1 MTTLDVAGIA
11 VSPDHYIDGR
21 RVPSDQ
27 HFELQSPI
35 DQRVLGR
42 IAEGTAEHVEAAIV
56 AAQKAFPAWSAM
68 TAAERKPLLDRF
80 AEEIGKR
87 ADDFCALESN
97 DAGVLL
103 SRMRHGVVPRA
114 MLNIAW
120 FAQHAL
126 FLQDRPIETEQ
137 AHHIVRHDPAGVIVI
152 IMGAVF
158 IGQVTFMQRTIK
170 PQWKVATG
178 LGGAPLL
185 GIVFALGWTPCLGP
199 TLIAVNSLALD
210 GGDPARGALLAVAY
224 CLGLGIPFLL
234 VALGLNWVT
243 GSVAW
248 MKKHIRLINIIG
260 GSLLVLVGLAM
271 VTGVWR
277 LFTSSLGAVIG
288 GFETAF

>member
-1 MTTLDVAGIA
+1 VTNPVGELVLSGNLLLAIPVAILAGL
-11 VSPDHYIDGR
+11 VSFASPCVLPLVPGYLGYIGGFSSVGDKINR
-21 RVPSDQ
+21 RRLLAGVGL
-27 HFELQSPI
+27 F
-35 DQRVLGR
+35 VLGFS
-42 IAEGTAEHVEAAIV
+42 IVFVTLGLLFGTAG
-56 AAQKAFPAWSAM
+56 
-68 TAAERKPLLDRF
+68 LLLRQWEDIITR
-80 AEEIGKR
+80 I
-87 ADDFCALESN
+87 
-97 DAGVLL
+97 
-103 SRMRHGVVPRA
+103 
-114 MLNIAW
+114 
-120 FAQHAL
+120 
-126 FLQDRPIETEQ
+126 
-137 AHHIVRHDPAGVIVI
+137 AGVIVI

-234 VALGLNWVT
+234 VALGLGWVT

-260 GSLLVLVGLAM
+260 GALLVLVGLAM